1 MEFQAVS
8 KEREDSKHIEVSF
21 LVDNEMKD
29 FKARIIKNDSIN
41 DLALLKID
49 DIDFNNFNSLQY
61 NFKLKQS
68 SVGIDVFTLGYPL
81 TNILGGE
88 IKLTD
93 GRISSRTGILG
104 DIRLYQTTAPLQP
117 GNSGGPLF
125 DFNGNLIGIN
135 TATIKKEIA
144 ENVSYSIKTIYLK
157 NIIDVLPSEINLP
170 DDDSISELK
179 IEEQVKILSKYT
191 VFIKVK

>member
-1 MEFQAVS
+1 ME
-8 KEREDSKHIEVSF
+8 K
-21 LVDNEMKD
+21 LN
-29 FKARIIKNDSIN
+29 
-41 DLALLKID
+41 
-49 DIDFNNFNSLQY
+49 LQ
-61 NFKLKQS
+61 
-68 SVGIDVFTLGYPL
+68 T
-81 TNILGGE
+81 
-88 IKLTD
+88 
-93 GRISSRTGILG
+93 
-104 DIRLYQTTAPLQP
+104 

-179 IEEQVKILSKYT
+179 IEEQVKILSNYT

>member
-1 MEFQAVS
+1 M
-8 KEREDSKHIEVSF
+8 
-21 LVDNEMKD
+21 
-29 FKARIIKNDSIN
+29 
-41 DLALLKID
+41 ALLKID